1 MDQARARAL
10 LDEERA
16 RLRRLLAAGA
26 KEQEAGYPEDGV
38 GDDVDDAD
46 RRNVD
51 ETGLAVD
58 QLVRDRW
65 AALRRAEARLDA
77 GEYGRSVRSG
87 RPIPDERLEAD
98 PLSELT
104 VEEAAA
110 VEAGEFDLGDEGE
123 ALGPAGHPYEVLDDA
138 DITPEEQHA
147 GDEDVD
153 EPPPEPEPGLHV
165 ERDDDGRQ

>member
-26 KEQEAGYPEDGV
+26 EEQEAGYPEDGV

-51 ETGLAVD
+51 ETG
-58 QLVRDRW
+58 
-65 AALRRAEARLDA
+65 
-77 GEYGRSVRSG
+77 
-87 RPIPDERLEAD
+87 
-98 PLSELT
+98 
-104 VEEAAA
+104 
-110 VEAGEFDLGDEGE
+110 EFDLGDEGE
-123 ALGPAGHPYEVLDDA
+123 ALGPAGHPSEVLDDA

-153 EPPPEPEPGLHV
+153 EPPPEPEPGIHV

>member
-16 RLRRLLAAGA
+16 RLRRL
-26 KEQEAGYPEDGV
+26 V
-38 GDDVDDAD
+38 
-46 RRNVD
+46 
-51 ETGLAVD
+51 
-58 QLVRDRW
+58 
-65 AALRRAEARLDA
+65 
-77 GEYGRSVRSG
+77 
-87 RPIPDERLEAD
+87 AD

-165 ERDDDGRQ
+165 ERDDGGHRVRRHPAHCAAGSHGWSKRKTLKASP